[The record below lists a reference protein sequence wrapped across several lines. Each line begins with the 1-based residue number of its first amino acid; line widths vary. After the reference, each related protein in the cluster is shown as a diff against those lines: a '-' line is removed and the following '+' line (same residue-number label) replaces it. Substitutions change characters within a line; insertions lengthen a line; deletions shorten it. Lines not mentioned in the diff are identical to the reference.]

1 MGSGN
6 AMTTARPIA
15 VFRSAATLKRPFPKP
30 CSAVPLPCSCSVRRR
45 AEAWAL
51 PMPSRETFDFM
62 VELRQRRSEES
73 PAAARRMDAAL
84 AGILREP
91 AMKPELQRNAQDN
104 TLRVWAAVSGAA
116 LENTKAERALLKRK
130 GRVGGLEISAVG
142 SLRLTNPTTGTFL
155 REISPL
161 NDGEWAVLEP
171 RDGKLD
177 AHLPENVKVV
187 IRRATPGA
195 WRWAGLCGAGFGGTL
210 RAGGSGAA
218 RCPLPPAL

>member
-1 MGSGN
+1 
-6 AMTTARPIA
+6 
-15 VFRSAATLKRPFPKP
+15 
-30 CSAVPLPCSCSVRRR
+30 
-45 AEAWAL
+45 
-51 PMPSRETFDFM
+51 M

-155 REISPL
+155 REICPL
-161 NDGEWAVLEP
+161 NDGEWAV
-171 RDGKLD
+171 
-177 AHLPENVKVV
+177 
-187 IRRATPGA
+187 PGA
-195 WRWAGLCGAGFGGTL
+195 PVLEAEAFGPLLTAALCPL
-210 RAGGSGAA
+210 PAA
-218 RCPLPPAL
+218 RCRSLFRSQTAPGWSMPPVIQLLRYLLDPGH

>member
-116 LENTKAERALLKRK
+116 LENTKAERALLLNNSCVSYAAGTSWKPRA
-130 GRVGGLEISAVG
+130 SAC
-142 SLRLTNPTTGTFL
+142 LRSWACWRS
-155 REISPL
+155 RER
-161 NDGEWAVLEP
+161 G
-171 RDGKLD
+171 
-177 AHLPENVKVV
+177 V
-187 IRRATPGA
+187 ILKA
-195 WRWAGLCGAGFGGTL
+195 
-210 RAGGSGAA
+210 SDSS
-218 RCPLPPAL
+218 